1 MVAFFSQQNDIVPI
15 AVSDAMA
22 RSVLQHEVLSIK
34 SHGITCASA
43 TVLFLFFSILA
54 RGETN
59 ALPESIAKGGTTMEI
74 KVTSPAFKESD
85 LIPKKYTC
93 DGDNVSPAIEWTGV
107 PDSAKF
113 IALICDDPDAPR
125 GTWVHWVIF
134 NIPAGVKGLAEN
146 IQRTSTLPNGARQG
160 INDSHELGFDGP
172 CPPGGTHRYYFKV
185 YALDNILTLES
196 GATKAQL
203 LKAMDGHILG
213 EGQLMGRYKR

>member
-1 MVAFFSQQNDIVPI
+1 
-15 AVSDAMA
+15 
-22 RSVLQHEVLSIK
+22 
-34 SHGITCASA
+34 
-43 TVLFLFFSILA
+43 
-54 RGETN
+54 
-59 ALPESIAKGGTTMEI
+59 MEI

-134 NIPAGVKGLAEN
+134 NIPAGVKGLAED

-160 INDSHELGFDGP
+160 INDSHELGYDGP

-196 GATKAQL
+196 GSTKAQL